1 MARIDD
7 YEFGR
12 EATQDE
18 IDFKDQVREVWNN
31 SKYQMAVST
40 TDPPNWASNAGEFA
54 LTLAGGSANLYVA
67 WSANVLG
74 STNNWVRVARAA
86 T

>member
-1 MARIDD
+1 MSRLDD

-12 EATQDE
+12 EATQDL

-31 SKYQMAVST
+31 SKYQMTVTT
-40 TDPPNWASNAGEFA
+40 TDPPNWASNPGEFA

-67 WSANVLG
+67 WS
-74 STNNWVRVARAA
+74 TNTIGGTSSWVRLARAA